1 MAIATTNTK
10 TTSWSKKVP
19 KQGGKRNKGPT
30 NEWSQSREEIYRRIQ
45 YKAGGVSYSKQNQ
58 VHKVQILQVCLL
70 EQMMLTSLKYHSY
83 CSLHF
88 FSYHF
93 FKN

>member
-30 NEWSQSREEIYRRIQ
+30 NEWSQSREEIYKRIQ
-45 YKAGGVSYSKQNQ
+45 YKAGDWVSVTVNIRVKKFCKSVFWNK
-58 VHKVQILQVCLL
+58 
-70 EQMMLTSLKYHSY
+70 
-83 CSLHF
+83 
-88 FSYHF
+88 
-93 FKN
+93 

>member
-1 MAIATTNTK
+1 MTGIFMAIATTNTK

-45 YKAGGVSYSKQNQ
+45 YKAGGVSYSK
-58 VHKVQILQVCLL
+58 HKGQRVKFCKSVFWN
-70 EQMMLTSLKYHSY
+70 K
-83 CSLHF
+83 
-88 FSYHF
+88 
-93 FKN
+93 